1 MFNKKTVEDIDVRNK
16 KVIVR
21 VDYNVPLDENVNV
34 TDNTRIKLSLPTL
47 NYLLERNAK
56 IILMSHLGRPKGAVE
71 EKYRLTPAA
80 RELEKLIGKPVKKFD
95 ETFSSEIKDYV
106 DNKMQPG
113 EIVMLENL
121 RFNPGEQGK

>member
-1 MFNKKTVEDIDVRNK
+1 MFNKKTIEDIDVRNK

-21 VDYNVPLDENVNV
+21 VDYNVPLDENRNV

-56 IILMSHLGRPKGAVE
+56 VILMSHLGRPKDKVE

-80 RELEKLIGKPVKKFD
+80 RELEKLTGESVKKFD
-95 ETFSSEIKDYV
+95 EIFSPEIKEYV
-106 DNKMQPG
+106 DSRMHFG
-113 EIVMLENL
+113 EIIML
-121 RFNPGEQGK
+121 